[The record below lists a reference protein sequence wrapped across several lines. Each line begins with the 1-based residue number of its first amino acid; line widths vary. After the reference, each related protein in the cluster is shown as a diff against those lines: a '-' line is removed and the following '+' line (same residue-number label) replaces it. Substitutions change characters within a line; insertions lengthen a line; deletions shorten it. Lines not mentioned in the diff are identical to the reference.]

1 MARMTEEEADALDEL
16 WTNTTPAID
25 TGRSGYFTR
34 RMAHLVE
41 VDDLSAAYLRAKADA
56 ARKTPAEIISDMVHR
71 EMEIAAAP

>member
-1 MARMTEEEADALDEL
+1 MTEEEADALDEL
-16 WTNTTPAID
+16 WANTTPAID

-34 RMAHLVE
+34 HMAHLVE